1 MLNNF
6 GEIESGLAVLLVH
19 VQKSMVSKKLA
30 SSTTA
35 TVQQM
40 MRSLNDL
47 MKENEQAKTRE
58 DLTFEERLEV
68 KKIDD
73 HIRQAR
79 TKLDDL
85 MRIKTEE
92 TKSAT
97 KDPAAKLLEDNDTEA
112 TISRVNSKPFDF
124 VENIFPTL
132 SV

>member
-6 GEIESGLAVLLVH
+6 GEIESGLSVLLVH
-19 VQKSMVSKKLA
+19 VQKSMVAKKLA

-35 TVQQM
+35 TVQQQ

-47 MKENEQAKTRE
+47 MKQNEQQKTRE
-58 DLTFEERLEV
+58 DLTIEERLEV

-97 KDPAAKLLEDNDTEA
+97 KDAATKLLEDTDT
-112 TISRVNSKPFDF
+112 TISRVNSKQFDF
-124 VENIFPTL
+124 LEDIFPTL
-132 SV
+132 CV